1 MTRFQHSLSLLAA
14 TSALAA
20 AAVTSLDA
28 HAQGAAVGL
37 APHRAVYEMSLD
49 RARNGSSVTGL
60 RGRMVYELSGSRCEG
75 WTQTI
80 RFVTEMTG
88 SDGQLTLN
96 DMRSSTFEDDA
107 AREFRF
113 NTTQQRDQRTTETT
127 NGEARRD
134 GTAVNVELRQPS
146 RKNLKLEGRVYFP
159 IEHSIALVAAARKG
173 DTVLR
178 ADIYDASE
186 KGEKVYETSSI
197 IGARRAPGA
206 NAKLASATGA
216 DLLDGVAS
224 WPVTISYYER
234 GAAGG
239 DAAPVYELSFLYFEN
254 GVSRRIVIDYGE
266 FAMKGEMREITF
278 LTTKPCDRR

>member
-1 MTRFQHSLSLLAA
+1 MTRLHLYLLAA
-14 TSALAA
+14 MAASALALWA
-20 AAVTSLDA
+20 APAA
-28 HAQGAAVGL
+28 QAQGAGVGL

-49 RARNGSSVTGL
+49 RARSGSSVTGL

-107 AREFRF
+107 AKEFRF
-113 NTTQQRDQRTTETT
+113 NTTQQRDQRSTETT

-134 GTAVNVELRQPS
+134 GGGVSVDLRQPA
-146 RKNLKLEGRVYFP
+146 RKNLKLAGRVYFP

-173 DTVLR
+173 ETVLR

-197 IGARRAPGA
+197 IGARREPGA

-216 DLLDGVAS
+216 DSLDGVAS

-234 GAAGG
+234 SAAGA

-254 GVSRRIVIDYGE
+254 GVSRRIVIDYGD

-278 LTTKPCDRR
+278 LAAKPCDRR